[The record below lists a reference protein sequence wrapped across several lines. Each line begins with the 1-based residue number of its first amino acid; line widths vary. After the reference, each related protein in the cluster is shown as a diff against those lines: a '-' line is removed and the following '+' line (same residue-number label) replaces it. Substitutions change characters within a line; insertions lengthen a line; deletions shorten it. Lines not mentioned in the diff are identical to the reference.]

1 MPQCYPGSDLVLLAA
16 SIAVALSEGLS
27 ADDINILSAFIV
39 AIGDNLAIIAVQ
51 KQYSKAPAFSRV
63 LGASLAI
70 KKIVTAAR
78 IAPINQRGQIVSAR
92 VSSIMV
98 R

>member
-27 ADDINILSAFIV
+27 GDDINILSGFIV

-51 KQYSKAPAFSRV
+51 KQ
-63 LGASLAI
+63 LCE
-70 KKIVTAAR
+70 
-78 IAPINQRGQIVSAR
+78 Q
-92 VSSIMV
+92 
-98 R
+98 